1 MSNFDE
7 KAGVVSHATGF
18 GKWYQTVAEVTIIID
33 LEPGTRGKEVQVTIL
48 PRKLKC
54 VVRGRV
60 IIEVSIKCRTLD
72 CCTDIDKLL
81 G

>member
-7 KAGVVSHATGF
+7 KAGVVSHATDF

-54 VVRGRV
+54 VVKGRV
-60 IIEVSIKCRTLD
+60 IIEVSLQVSYVLWIVVLILINC
-72 CCTDIDKLL
+72 
-81 G
+81 